1 MRGIE
6 QEERQRLG
14 RLLESMSQEKVMA
27 MIPQFSEIEIG
38 NYADAGTA
46 SGERAASDPG
56 ISSGSRAGALVF
68 NIERGVNLQ
77 ETIDFL
83 QYSERIRPFDIIFAN
98 ELDDGMLRSGNRCVA
113 EEIAKALGLN
123 YAWGL
128 EFIELADPKEPKG
141 LHGNAIFSRFPIV
154 WAETFRLPEENNWYF
169 DRQKRI
175 GGRNAIFARLD
186 MGGRMIGAVS
196 IHLEN
201 RTDGPG
207 RRRQVRAILNEAE
220 RVFPGIPVVM
230 GGDLNTNTFDGR
242 SVPAIQFLSDHV
254 DLLQDQIE
262 HVEEYE
268 PCLQD
273 YLHAGYDWKETS
285 LDRDALGKGIR
296 KLDTTG
302 TRRKPLPNGSNLLL
316 RLDWLLPRGFR
327 VLDSRTV
334 STLKEDCT
342 FAPEGSALAS
352 FDKKELSDHNAVWA
366 LLEIEDQTN

>member
-6 QEERQRLG
+6 KEERQRLG
-14 RLLESMSQEKVMA
+14 RLLESKSQEEVMA

-38 NYADAGTA
+38 SFADAGTSMQA
-46 SGERAASDPG
+46 GR
-56 ISSGSRAGALVF
+56 IGALVF
-68 NIERGVNLQ
+68 NIERGVNLE

-83 QYSERIRPFDIIFAN
+83 RYSEEIRPFDIIFAN
-98 ELDDGMLRSGNRCVA
+98 ELDDGMIRSGNRCVA
-113 EEIAKALGLN
+113 REIAEALGLN

-128 EFIELADPKEPKG
+128 EFIELADPEEPKG

-175 GGRNAIFARLD
+175 GGRNAIFAKLSI
-186 MGGRMIGAVS
+186 GGQMIGVVS

-207 RRRQVRAILNEAE
+207 RRRQVRAILDEAE

-242 SVPAIQFLSDHV
+242 SLPAIQFLSNHV

-273 YLHAGYDWKETS
+273 YLKAGYDWRETS
-285 LDRDALGKGIR
+285 WDRTALIRGIK

-302 TRRKPLPNGSNLLL
+302 TRRKPLPNGSDLLL
-316 RLDWLLPRGFR
+316 RLDWLLPRGFH
-327 VLDSRTV
+327 VLDNRTI
-334 STLKEDCT
+334 STLSKDCT
-342 FAPEGSALAS
+342 FAPAGSALAS
-352 FDKKELSDHNAVWA
+352 FTGKELSDHNAVWA
-366 LLEIEDQTN
+366 LLESPV

>member
-6 QEERQRLG
+6 KEERQRLG
-14 RLLESMSQEKVMA
+14 RLLETMSQDEVMA
-27 MIPQFSEIEIG
+27 MIPQFFETETGSF
-38 NYADAGTA
+38 
-46 SGERAASDPG
+46 AADPG
-56 ISSGSRAGALVF
+56 QGSGRLGALVF

-83 QYSERIRPFDIIFAN
+83 RYSEEIRPYDIIFAN
-98 ELDDGMLRSGNRCVA
+98 ELDDGMLRSHDKCVA
-113 EEIAKALGLN
+113 REIAEALGLN

-128 EFIELADPKEPKG
+128 EFIELANPEEPKG
-141 LHGNAIFSRFPIV
+141 LHGNAVFSRFPIV

-175 GGRNAIFARLD
+175 GGRNAIFVKLD
-186 MGGRMIGAVS
+186 VGGKEVGAVS

-207 RRRQVRAILNEAE
+207 RRRQIRAILDEAE

-254 DLLQDQIE
+254 SYLQDQIE

-273 YLHAGYDWKETS
+273 YLAAGYDWREAS
-285 LDRDALGKGIR
+285 WDRAAYAAGER
-296 KLDTTG
+296 RLDTTG
-302 TRRKPLPNGSNLLL
+302 TRRKPLPDGSDLLL

-327 VLDSRTV
+327 VLDNRTV
-334 STLKEDCT
+334 STLAKDCG

-366 LLEIEDQTN
+366 LLELQ

>member
-1 MRGIE
+1 
-6 QEERQRLG
+6 
-14 RLLESMSQEKVMA
+14 MA
-27 MIPQFSEIEIG
+27 MIPAFSAVE
-38 NYADAGTA
+38 T
-46 SGERAASDPG
+46 
-56 ISSGSRAGALVF
+56 GSFTEKTQAVPAETAGALVF
-68 NIERGVNLQ
+68 NIERGVNLE

-83 QYSERIRPFDIIFAN
+83 RYSEEIRPFDIILAN
-98 ELDDGMLRSGNRCVA
+98 ELDDGMLRSGDRCIA
-113 EEIAKALGLN
+113 REIAEALGLN

-128 EFIELADPKEPKG
+128 EFIELANPEEPKG
-141 LHGNAIFSRFPIV
+141 LHGNAVFSRFPII

-175 GGRNAIFARLD
+175 GGRNAIFAKLD
-186 MGGRMIGAVS
+186 MGGKTVGAVS

-207 RRRQVRAILNEAE
+207 RRRQIRAILDEAE
-220 RVFPGIPVVM
+220 RVFPGIPVIM

-242 SVPAIQFLSDHV
+242 SIPAIQFLSEHV
-254 DLLQDQIE
+254 SLLEDQIR

-273 YLHAGYDWKETS
+273 FLKAGYDWREAS
-285 LDRDALGKGIR
+285 WDRSALRQGIK

-302 TRRKPLPNGSNLLL
+302 TRRKPLPDGSDLLL

-334 STLKEDCT
+334 STLAKDCG

-352 FDKKELSDHNAVWA
+352 FGKKELSDHNAVWA
-366 LLEIEDQTN
+366 LLEIADSGEALN